1 MSHDINNENKQIG
14 IRQFYSPKVSDG
26 KFPKA
31 FLHQNF
37 ILYSNSSE
45 VYFVKDICVVNSP
58 EFHSTRYNIN
68 AVQVA
73 SLKEV
78 ELNNTKELKGLI

>member
-1 MSHDINNENKQIG
+1 MSHDINDESKKTG

-37 ILYSNSSE
+37 VIYSNSSE

-58 EFHSTRYNIN
+58 EVIFAKVSLYK
-68 AVQVA
+68 VQY
-73 SLKEV
+73 
-78 ELNNTKELKGLI
+78 